1 MVTTFRSRSISETVS
16 DINAGETTVDELV
29 LKSRHEIH
37 RYEPRLKAWV
47 ELTEV
52 SAELE
57 AHSSVASNSPLQG
70 VSLGV
75 KDIIDVRGLPT
86 RCGSITA
93 DTTIHDTDADC
104 VRRLRELGAV
114 VQGKTVTTEYGY
126 FAPGPTTNPY
136 SAEHTPGGSSS
147 GSAAAVGAGTIQCA
161 LGTQTAGSL
170 TRPAS
175 FCGVAG
181 LVLTHGS
188 TSLRGVHGMSESLDS
203 LGLMARSV
211 EDLDYIYRH
220 FSRRVEEQSVDP
232 KSLNIY
238 IWDGSG
244 LLNLDPAMSELL
256 RAVKRILFERDI
268 HLHRM
273 NWDDHVRSLV
283 DDHKVVMSYE
293 AAHSLGALLK
303 EKKKQLSPQLQQL
316 LEEGDTVTEQSYNEA
331 LFRKEASYHAF
342 SKLFNGNSVI
352 IGPAS
357 HGQAPRF
364 EDGTG
369 SPELS
374 RPWQLLGLPVVTVPG
389 ALTST
394 GLPLGIQLI
403 GNKHNELTLLRLGNF
418 LEPLLRELPS
428 FSNTQTTSTLKEMKW

>member
-1 MVTTFRSRSISETVS
+1 
-16 DINAGETTVDELV
+16 
-29 LKSRHEIH
+29 
-37 RYEPRLKAWV
+37 
-47 ELTEV
+47 
-52 SAELE
+52 
-57 AHSSVASNSPLQG
+57 
-70 VSLGV
+70 
-75 KDIIDVRGLPT
+75 
-86 RCGSITA
+86 
-93 DTTIHDTDADC
+93 
-104 VRRLRELGAV
+104 
-114 VQGKTVTTEYGY
+114 
-126 FAPGPTTNPY
+126 
-136 SAEHTPGGSSS
+136 
-147 GSAAAVGAGTIQCA
+147 
-161 LGTQTAGSL
+161 
-170 TRPAS
+170 
-175 FCGVAG
+175 
-181 LVLTHGS
+181 
-188 TSLRGVHGMSESLDS
+188 MSESLDS

-220 FSRRVEEQSVDP
+220 FSGRVEEQSVDP